1 MTRNINMEWMEEN
14 NHCMCVVYGTRVIQL
29 KAKHMK
35 IDINGILN
43 VIIDRR
49 QGSKFESASHN

>member
-49 QGSKFESASHN
+49 